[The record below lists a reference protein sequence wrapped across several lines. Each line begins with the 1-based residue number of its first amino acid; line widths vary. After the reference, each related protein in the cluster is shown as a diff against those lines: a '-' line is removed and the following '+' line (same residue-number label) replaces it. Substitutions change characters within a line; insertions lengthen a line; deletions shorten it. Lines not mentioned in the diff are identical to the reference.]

1 MNRQQRRQM
10 RRQEQ
15 GSDPD
20 RDDPVGASGLGDVDP
35 ADIEVDGVPL
45 VEETFASEPESD
57 ADPGTGGRRS
67 AGSEALAPR
76 QHTGPRQ
83 FLHEVNVEM
92 RKVAW
97 PSRAETINYS
107 TVVFVTLAVLMA
119 LIFGLDDGFSHAAN
133 FLFNP

>member
-1 MNRQQRRQM
+1 MNRQQRRQS

-15 GSDPD
+15 G
-20 RDDPVGASGLGDVDP
+20 
-35 ADIEVDGVPL
+35 
-45 VEETFASEPESD
+45 
-57 ADPGTGGRRS
+57 ADPGSGDDEGASANFTLGVDLPLAEDEFDTPARS
-67 AGSEALAPR
+67 ATPSRTAAPSR

-97 PSRAETINYS
+97 PTRSETLNYS

-119 LIFGLDDGFSHAAN
+119 LIYVLDLGFTQVAG

>member
-1 MNRQQRRQM
+1 MNRQQRRQL

-15 GSDPD
+15 GAGPD
-20 RDDPVGASGLGDVDP
+20 GDDGVGASGVGDIGVD
-35 ADIEVDGVPL
+35 VPL
-45 VEETFASEPESD
+45 VEETYESESD
-57 ADPGTGGRRS
+57 AADGGAGGGTRPRA
-67 AGSEALAPR
+67 AGSEAPGPR

-97 PSRAETINYS
+97 PSRAETLNYS
-107 TVVFVTLAVLMA
+107 TVVFVTLAILMA
-119 LIFGLDDGFSHAAN
+119 LIFGLDDGFSHTAN